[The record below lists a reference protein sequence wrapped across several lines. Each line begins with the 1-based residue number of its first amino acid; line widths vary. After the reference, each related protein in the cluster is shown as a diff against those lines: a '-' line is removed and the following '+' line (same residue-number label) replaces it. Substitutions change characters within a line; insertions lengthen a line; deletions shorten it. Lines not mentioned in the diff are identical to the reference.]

1 MSKKVVI
8 PKEVDMFLRPY
19 VEQVDKLGLKKD
31 GGIYQTDPVYSSYQY
46 YMPGTETELATIELE
61 RNWDRN
67 GNFVSRDK
75 WDVDLTINTRVVL
88 VAKTTATK
96 DKTSVSYKI
105 SVSHLKSFNNKDFH
119 RGIEWL
125 KTIILRYKQIQN
137 KAKMLEFEGDFQ

>member
-1 MSKKVVI
+1 MSKVVL

-19 VEQVDKLGLKKD
+19 VEQVDKLGLKKE
-31 GGIYQTDPVYSSYQY
+31 GGIDQTDPEYSSYQY
-46 YMPGTETELATIELE
+46 YMPGTNTELATVELY
-61 RNWDRN
+61 RSWDRN
-67 GNFVSRDK
+67 GNFVSRDQ

-105 SVSHLKSFNNKDFH
+105 TVTHLKSFTNKDFH
-119 RGIEWL
+119 RGLEWL
-125 KTIILRYKQIQN
+125 QKIILRYKQMQN

>member
-1 MSKKVVI
+1 MSKVVL

-19 VEQVDKLGLKKD
+19 VEQVDKLGLKKE
-31 GGIYQTDPVYSSYQY
+31 GGIYQTDPEYSSYHY
-46 YMPGTETELATIELE
+46 YMPGTNTELATVELY
-61 RNWDRN
+61 RSWDRN
-67 GNFVSRDK
+67 GNFVSRDQ

-105 SVSHLKSFNNKDFH
+105 TVTHLKSFTNKDFH
-119 RGIEWL
+119 RGLEWL
-125 KTIILRYKQIQN
+125 QKIILRYKQMQN

>member
-1 MSKKVVI
+1 MSKVVS

-19 VEQVDKLGLKKD
+19 VEQVDKLGLRKE
-31 GGIYQTDPVYSSYQY
+31 GGIYQADPAFSSYQY
-46 YMPGTETELATIELE
+46 YMPGTETELATVELD
-61 RNWDRN
+61 RCWDKN
-67 GNFVSRDK
+67 GNFISSDK
-75 WDVDLTINTRVVL
+75 WDVNFTINTRVVL
-88 VAKTTATK
+88 IAKTTATK

>member
-1 MSKKVVI
+1 
-8 PKEVDMFLRPY
+8 
-19 VEQVDKLGLKKD
+19 
-31 GGIYQTDPVYSSYQY
+31 
-46 YMPGTETELATIELE
+46 MPGTETELATIELE
-61 RNWDRN
+61 RNWDKN

>member
-1 MSKKVVI
+1 MSKVVI

-19 VEQVDKLGLKKD
+19 VEQVDKLGLQKE
-31 GGIYQTDPVYSSYQY
+31 GGINQTNPVYSSYNY

-61 RNWDRN
+61 RNWDKN

-125 KTIILRYKQIQN
+125 KTMILKYKQIQN

>member
-1 MSKKVVI
+1 MSKVVL

-19 VEQVDKLGLKKD
+19 VEQVDKLGLQKD

-46 YMPGTETELATIELE
+46 YMPGTNTVLATVELD
-61 RNWDRN
+61 RSWDAK
-67 GNFVSRDK
+67 GNFVSRDQ

-105 SVSHLKSFNNKDFH
+105 TVTHLKSFNNKDFQ

-125 KTIILRYKQIQN
+125 RKIILRYKQMQN

>member
-1 MSKKVVI
+1 MSKVVL

-19 VEQVDKLGLKKD
+19 VEQVDKLGLQKE

-46 YMPGTETELATIELE
+46 YIPGTKTALATVELD
-61 RNWDRN
+61 RSWDAK
-67 GNFVSRDK
+67 GNFISRDQ

-105 SVSHLKSFNNKDFH
+105 TVTHLKSFNNKDFH
-119 RGIEWL
+119 RGLEWL
-125 KTIILRYKQIQN
+125 RKMILRYKQMQN

>member
-1 MSKKVVI
+1 MSKVVL

-19 VEQVDKLGLKKD
+19 VEQVDKLGLQKE
-31 GGIYQTDPVYSSYQY
+31 GGIYQTDPVYSSYEY
-46 YMPGTETELATIELE
+46 YIPGTKTALATLELD
-61 RNWDRN
+61 RSWDAK
-67 GNFVSRDK
+67 GNFVSRDQ

-105 SVSHLKSFNNKDFH
+105 TVTHLKSFNNKDFQ
-119 RGIEWL
+119 RGLEWL
-125 KTIILRYKQIQN
+125 RKMILRYKQMQN